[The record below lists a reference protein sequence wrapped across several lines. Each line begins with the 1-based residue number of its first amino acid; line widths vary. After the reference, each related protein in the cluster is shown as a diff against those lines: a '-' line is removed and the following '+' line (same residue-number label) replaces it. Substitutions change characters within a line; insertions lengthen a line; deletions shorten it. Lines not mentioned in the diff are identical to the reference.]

1 MQSEIGLKVR
11 LVVPDERLL
20 TVEELA
26 QRLRYSPGWI
36 RSRVKA
42 GKLPAIRFNRR
53 AWRFHWPTVLAALQ
67 QRS

>member
-1 MQSEIGLKVR
+1 MT
-11 LVVPDERLL
+11 DERLL